1 MIREKF
7 KKDMD
12 VFLTPLFGTWLPKNC
27 NDFYAGGGGYSTDF
41 NDRRL
46 RRIARDLTL
55 EYAHAKNIGST
66 WYSTPDQF
74 RIASYLSSFLMG
86 YLAKEEFTQAERDG
100 KTGVT
105 MWPEWHYGVLS
116 MYGAHLALN
125 HLLGSKEINLI
136 VVPGIID
143 YPSTNTELIEN
154 MIHIHV
160 FHGHDLFSKFAFKM
174 GHYDESLLN
183 ETNIHHVKYY
193 ALKMALDSKRI
204 SSQNLYKLLQLEAS
218 KKI

>member
-1 MIREKF
+1 
-7 KKDMD
+7 MD

-41 NDRRL
+41 NDKRL
-46 RRIARDLTL
+46 SRVAKELNL
-55 EYAHAKNIGST
+55 EYAHSKNIGST

-74 RIASYLSSFLMG
+74 RIAGYLSSFLMA

-100 KTGVT
+100 KTGVI

-116 MYGAHLALN
+116 MYGAHMALN
-125 HLLGSKEINLI
+125 HLLGSKEINLA
-136 VVPGIID
+136 VLAELID
-143 YPSTNTELIEN
+143 YPSSNMELVSS

-160 FHGHDLFSKFAFKM
+160 FHGHDLFSKFAFKT
-174 GHYDESLLN
+174 GQYDESLLN
-183 ETNIHHVKYY
+183 ETSIHHVKFY
-193 ALKMALDSKRI
+193 ALKMALDTKKLT
-204 SSQNLYKLLQLEAS
+204 SQDLHRLLLLEAS